1 MAVANSMSANRWI
14 ISLVLVGVCLPLHSS
29 AQSEMPGSK
38 VSVRELSI
46 PTKALRA
53 FEQGIDCLAKSDP
66 AGSLPQFQHAISE
79 FAGYYEAYDRMAAAY
94 LKLWRMPEAEDAFRK
109 SIELSGGRFAHPLL
123 ALGAILDGQR
133 KFAEGEVVI
142 RQGLDLEPDSWTG
155 HYYLGL
161 ALFGLNRLQ
170 DAEQSAHEA
179 LFRNADF
186 PNAQLLLA
194 DIHLRQRNYRAV
206 LADLDNYLKL
216 VPQGENSEW
225 ARNVRESAQRRVMAS
240 ESATEQPEPKS

>member
-1 MAVANSMSANRWI
+1 MANSMGASRWI
-14 ISLVLVGVCLPLHSS
+14 ISLLLVGVCLPPRSG
-29 AQSEMPGSK
+29 AQSQKPGSK

-46 PTKALRA
+46 PSKALRA

-94 LKLWRMPEAEDAFRK
+94 LKLWRIPEAEDAFRK
-109 SIELSGGRFAHPLL
+109 SIELSGGRYAHPFL

-133 KFAEGEVVI
+133 KFAEAEGVI

-155 HYYLGL
+155 HYYLGM

-170 DAEQSAHEA
+170 DAEHSVHEA

-194 DIHLRQRNYRAV
+194 DIHLRQQDLRAV
-206 LADLDNYLKL
+206 LADLDKYLKL
-216 VPQGENSEW
+216 VPQGESSEW
-225 ARNVRESAQRRVMAS
+225 ARAVRESAHRRIMAS
-240 ESATEQPEPKS
+240 ESGTQQPEPKS

>member
-1 MAVANSMSANRWI
+1 MAMASSVSASRWI
-14 ISLVLVGVCLPLHSS
+14 TSLLLVGVCLPLHSS
-29 AQSEMPGSK
+29 AQSQKPRSK

-46 PTKALRA
+46 PAKALRA
-53 FEQGIDCLAKSDP
+53 FEQGIDCLEKSDP

-94 LKLWRMPEAEDAFRK
+94 LKLWRIPEAEDAFRK

-123 ALGAILDGQR
+123 ALGAILDGRR
-133 KFAEGEVVI
+133 KFAEAVSVI
-142 RQGLDLEPDSWTG
+142 RQGLDLDPDSWTG
-155 HYYLGL
+155 HYYLGM

-179 LFRNADF
+179 LFRNTDF

-206 LADLDNYLKL
+206 LADLDKYLKL
-216 VPQGENSEW
+216 APEGENSKW
-225 ARNVRESAQRRVMAS
+225 AKTVRESAHRRVVAS
-240 ESATEQPEPKS
+240 ESVTEQPEPKS

>member
-1 MAVANSMSANRWI
+1 MANSMSASRWI
-14 ISLVLVGVCLPLHSS
+14 ISLLLVGVCLPLHSS
-29 AQSEMPGSK
+29 AQSQKPGSK

-66 AGSLPQFQHAISE
+66 AGSLPQFQRAISE

-94 LKLWRMPEAEDAFRK
+94 LKLWRIPEAEDAFRK

-133 KFAEGEVVI
+133 KFAEAEGVI

-155 HYYLGL
+155 HYYLGM

-170 DAEQSAHEA
+170 DAEQSAREA

-194 DIHLRQRNYRAV
+194 DIHLRQQDLRAV
-206 LADLDNYLKL
+206 LADLDQYLKL
-216 VPQGENSEW
+216 VPQGESREW
-225 ARNVRESAQRRVMAS
+225 ARAVRESAHRRIMAS
-240 ESATEQPEPKS
+240 ESGTQQPDPMS